1 LDCPFEGLLSP
12 GSFNENAPHGFGRGS
27 EEMAAAVPLLASG
40 TDQAEPGFMHKSG
53 GLQCVAGGF
62 PGHFLGRELSEF
74 LIHQR
79 KQLVSGLGV
88 ALLNG
93 FEYESRLAY
102 ELDTIT

>member
-1 LDCPFEGLLSP
+1 
-12 GSFNENAPHGFGRGS
+12 
-27 EEMAAAVPLLASG
+27 
-40 TDQAEPGFMHKSG
+40 MHKGG
-53 GLQCVAGGF
+53 GLERVAGGF
-62 PGHFLGRELSEF
+62 ARHFLGREPSEF

-93 FEYESRLAY
+93 FEDKSRLAY